1 MNNEI
6 MDLQIRLSHQENHIQ
21 ELDKVIY
28 NQQQQ
33 IDSLLKK
40 IQLLEKHL
48 RTITESNIL
57 GAGEDRP
64 PPHY

>member
-1 MNNEI
+1 MSNDI
-6 MDLQIRLSHQENHIQ
+6 IDLQIRLAHQENHIQ

-40 IQLLEKHL
+40 ITLLEKNL
-48 RTITESNIL
+48 RVITESNIL
-57 GAGEDRP
+57 GAGEDKP

>member
-1 MNNEI
+1 MNNDI
-6 MDLQIRLSHQENHIQ
+6 IDLQIRLAHQENHIQ

-33 IDSLLKK
+33 IDSVINK
-40 IQLLEKHL
+40 ISLLEKNL
-48 RTITESNIL
+48 KVVTESNIL
-57 GAGEDRP
+57 GSAEDKP

>member
-1 MNNEI
+1 MKNDI
-6 MDLQIRLSHQENHIQ
+6 IDLQIRLAHQENHIQ

-33 IDSLLKK
+33 IDALLDK
-40 IQLLEKHL
+40 ILLFEKHL
-48 RTITESNIL
+48 RSITESNIL
-57 GAGEDRP
+57 GTIEDKP

>member
-1 MNNEI
+1 MNDI
-6 MDLQIRLSHQENHIQ
+6 IDLQIRLAHQENHIQ

-33 IDSLLKK
+33 IDELTKK
-40 IQLLEKHL
+40 ITLLEKNL
-48 RTITESNIL
+48 RVITEANIL
-57 GAGEDRP
+57 GAGEDKP

>member
-1 MNNEI
+1 MENDI
-6 MDLQIRLSHQENHIQ
+6 IDLQIRLAHQENHIQ

-33 IDSLLKK
+33 IDALLDR
-40 IQLLEKHL
+40 ILLFEKHL
-48 RTITESNIL
+48 RSITESNIL
-57 GAGEDRP
+57 GTTDDKP